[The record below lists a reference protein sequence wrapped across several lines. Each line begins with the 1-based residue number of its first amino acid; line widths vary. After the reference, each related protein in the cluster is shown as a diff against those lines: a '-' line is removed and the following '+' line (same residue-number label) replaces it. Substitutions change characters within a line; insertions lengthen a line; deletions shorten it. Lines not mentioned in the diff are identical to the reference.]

1 MLRHGILTSGESL
14 IHVSFSFLNKCEY
27 DTYIENEGFRK
38 KLCCM
43 ELTICQE
50 NANICSNFVRS
61 VDRHFVLMSVSFLL
75 ILVKKNYLSLLY
87 PLLLRGIHVSC
98 NET

>member
-1 MLRHGILTSGESL
+1 MIHILKMRGLE
-14 IHVSFSFLNKCEY
+14 
-27 DTYIENEGFRK
+27 K

-75 ILVKKNYLSLLY
+75 ILVKKNFFEFLKSSTFK
-87 PLLLRGIHVSC
+87 GNTCVTHFTHECVKWSVGS
-98 NET
+98 TS